1 MWEIEAYLMQA
12 YGYCMMR
19 HTTTEITL
27 EQEVGGAG
35 AHISAQMWIMTS
47 RIELQ
52 V

>member
-27 EQEVGGAG
+27 EQEVGGDG
-35 AHISAQMWIMTS
+35 APISAQMWIMIS
-47 RIELQ
+47 KIELQ

>member
-1 MWEIEAYLMQA
+1 MQA

-19 HTTTEITL
+19 HTTTEITP

-35 AHISAQMWIMTS
+35 ANISAQMWIMIS
-47 RIELQ
+47 KIELQ